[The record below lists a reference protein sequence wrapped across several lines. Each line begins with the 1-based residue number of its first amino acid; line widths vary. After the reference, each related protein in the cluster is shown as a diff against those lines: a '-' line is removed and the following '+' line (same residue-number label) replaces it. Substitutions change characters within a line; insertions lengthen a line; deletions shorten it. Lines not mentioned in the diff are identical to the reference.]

1 MRNDFFNSLFEVA
14 RKDERLVMLSS
25 DTGALVLDQFREG
38 LPARCINVGIAE
50 ANMIG
55 VAAGLAMSG
64 KIVYVYGIIPFVT
77 MRCYEQ
83 IRVSVCCQ
91 DLPVKMTGVGAG
103 VDYSTLGPTHHALE
117 DVAMMRLLPGMTIL
131 SPCDDVSAAALAKVS
146 YQLPGPT
153 YVRLDRSGQPQVYPE
168 SYSDFAHGLNV
179 LREGNDVCIVSTGK
193 IVNTALQVAQELAK
207 SSIETG
213 VVDLYQLKP
222 IDVEMLN
229 IAIAQARCVATLEEH
244 SIIGGIGS
252 ALAEIIAEQE
262 QPRCFMRFGLPDS
275 FCRQYGGREYL
286 HRLNRLDVS
295 SIADTIQQSLLAKV
309 R

>member
-14 RKDERLVMLSS
+14 KKDDRLIMLSS

-50 ANMIG
+50 SNMIG

-64 KIVYVYGIIPFVT
+64 KIVYVYAIIPFVT

-91 DLPVKMTGVGAG
+91 DLPVKMIGVGAG

-117 DVAMMRLLPGMTIL
+117 DVAIMRLLPGMTIL

-146 YQLPGPT
+146 YQIPGPT
-153 YVRLDRSGQPQVYPE
+153 YVRLDRSGQPPVYPE
-168 SYSDFAHGLNV
+168 SHSDFAHGLNV
-179 LREGNDVCIVSTGK
+179 LREGKDICIVSTGK
-193 IVNTALQVAQELAK
+193 IVNTALQVAEELANA
-207 SSIETG
+207 SVDVG

-222 IDVEMLN
+222 INVEMLTS
-229 IAIAQARCVATLEEH
+229 AISQARCVATLEEH
-244 SIIGGIGS
+244 SIVGGLGS
-252 ALAEIIAEQE
+252 ALAEILAEQE
-262 QPRCFMRFGLPDS
+262 QPRRFMRFGLPDS
-275 FCRQYGGREYL
+275 FCRQYGSREYL
-286 HRLNRLDVS
+286 HRLNRLDIG
-295 SIADTIQQSLLAKV
+295 SIADSIQQNLPAKV